1 MTKHIYHKSKPTLL
15 YVWWKKRNKYNNVYI
30 FQYYSG
36 GLPDEK
42 QAKVI
47 RSIPLRQNYHYLTE
61 YKLTTWKTQENSLK
75 PTKSNNWA

>member
-1 MTKHIYHKSKPTLL
+1 MFT
-15 YVWWKKRNKYNNVYI
+15 I

-75 PTKSNNWA
+75 PAKSNN